1 MGSSVVR
8 RGLQQLH
15 AHCPPSE
22 EQRGSFTSHKMV
34 SREFAAPLVR
44 DGDKPSKWIAS
55 VYPTSNPEL
64 PQPRCNTIPCG
75 YNDARGCIT
84 PVWESRIT
92 GGNCGRFRS
101 EERRV

>member
-1 MGSSVVR
+1 MRRKDIPKSQIRRVRPPPQSARKPRYVAPRCARRRGNVVYIDHGVLLHHPWALSVVR

-44 DGDKPSKWIAS
+44 DGDYTSKWIA
-55 VYPTSNPEL
+55 
-64 PQPRCNTIPCG
+64 
-75 YNDARGCIT
+75 
-84 PVWESRIT
+84 
-92 GGNCGRFRS
+92 
-101 EERRV
+101 